1 MGESVGKFIV
11 FWDRRRPCYAFAMR
25 LSTKLLVCTAVFL
38 AIEGCSRAA
47 KAPATDEIVTRPE
60 PGLLSSSDVIPT
72 SAGKLRI
79 VPVRHGTLRLE
90 IEETIVWIDPWSE
103 APLDGPKADVVLV
116 TDIHPDH
123 YDPEGLA
130 RVTKPETKVIAPPVV
145 AEKVPGAIALAN
157 GESRDLGTFRVT
169 AVPMYNLK
177 RGPEPGKLYHDKG
190 RGNGY
195 LIEVGGK
202 RIYVS
207 GDTECTEEMKA
218 LEDVDVAF
226 VSMNLPYTMP
236 PSEAAECIRAFGP
249 RIVYPY
255 HYRGS
260 DLEELR
266 EALADRDDIELRIR
280 DWY

>member
-1 MGESVGKFIV
+1 M
-11 FWDRRRPCYAFAMR
+11 RP
-25 LSTKLLVCTAVFL
+25 STKLLVCLAVFL
-38 AIEGCSRAA
+38 AVEGCSRKAKPPKAEPPAA
-47 KAPATDEIVTRPE
+47 PLVTEPQ
-60 PGLLSSSDVIPT
+60 PGLVGESDLLPT
-72 SAGKLRI
+72 AVGPVRF
-79 VPVRHGTLRLE
+79 VPVHHGTLWME
-90 IEETIVWIDPWSE
+90 IGETIVWVDPWSAGSLE
-103 APLDGPKADVVLV
+103 GPKADVILV

-123 YDPEGLA
+123 YDPEAIA
-130 RVTKPETKVIAPPVV
+130 RVRKEGTRIVAPPVV
-145 AEKVPGAIALAN
+145 AEREEGAIVLAN
-157 GESRDLGTFRVT
+157 GESYDFDLFRVT
-169 AVPMYNLK
+169 AVPMYNLV
-177 RGPEPGKLYHDKG
+177 RGPEPGKLYHEKG

-195 LIEVGGK
+195 LVEVGGK

-207 GDTECTEEMKA
+207 GDTECTEEMRS

-260 DLEELR
+260 DLSELQG
-266 EALADRDDIELRIR
+266 ALADREDIEIRIR